1 MQSVNILQDLELR
14 SFDRLLAQRPAESID
29 QRIVIIGETEPD
41 IRRFGH
47 PLSDQLLADA
57 LQKAEDAGA
66 RVIGVDKYRDIPVA
80 PGTENLKNVLTK
92 NENIVWIFC
101 R

>member
-47 PLSDQLLADA
+47 PLSDQLWQMPYRKRKMLA
-57 LQKAEDAGA
+57 L
-66 RVIGVDKYRDIPVA
+66 
-80 PGTENLKNVLTK
+80 VLL
-92 NENIVWIFC
+92 V
-101 R
+101 